1 MKIEKW
7 RKQRL
12 NAPDVTIT
20 MSGAKYQDRNFVLIT
35 LRNDCFKKFPS
46 GYVAFD
52 YSRPTGRLYM
62 HDGGKED
69 GYCMYMRSKDPKQ
82 SRNRYMRIGQQAF
95 YEMVKDLIGDYK
107 LEYDSVQK
115 AYYVDTRK
123 K

>member
-7 RKQRL
+7 RKQGL

-52 YSRPTGRLYM
+52 YSNPAGRLYM
-62 HDGGKED
+62 RDSGKED
-69 GYCMYMRSKDPKQ
+69 GYRMYMRSKDPKQ

-107 LEYDSVQK
+107 LEYDSAQR
-115 AYYVDTRK
+115 AYYVNTRK